1 MLIKVKAKPKAKE
14 EYVKRLGEDLY
25 EVAVKEAP
33 EKGRANTR
41 IVELL
46 SEYFGIRKDKIR
58 LVGGETSK
66 FKLIQILRE
75 EHQP

>member
-14 EYVKRLGEDLY
+14 EYVKRLGEDFY

-33 EKGRANTR
+33 EKGRANAR

-46 SEYFGIRKDKIR
+46 SVYFGVEKDRKIKAIPSVR
-58 LVGGETSK
+58 RRKPILTSN
-66 FKLIQILRE
+66 LL
-75 EHQP
+75 